1 MKIVIVEDE
10 AAIRNGM
17 GNILKKLNP
26 AYELVGKASNGI
38 EGLEMIRKEKPD
50 LVILDIRM
58 PDMDGLEMLKVLR
71 QENNGCRAVVLTA
84 YSDFDYAKTAIELG
98 IENYLLKPV
107 KLKELEETL
116 KLAEKRINEEK
127 EQKKKYSLES
137 ALTLALAETPETD
150 TYMKE
155 QLMEKYGFD
164 ADGNLGIFF
173 VWLGER
179 FQDYAEEIYS
189 SLKEAGRNSGIFSSC
204 ALKREKR
211 DLVMAV
217 LYRMPGQEEAAAYIE
232 TKLASVI
239 SGQTGGR
246 AVMGL
251 HFCHGLKGLSE
262 AAAGLFGVLDYSLTG
277 GGRELIYYDK
287 ILEMGKEPFKY
298 PLELETRVKQ
308 AVAGKNSTEISRC
321 VDKFIAYCKA
331 GDFHPAAVK
340 EACFRYFSVVF
351 HAAREYGRIYQTDLP
366 VARRMQEMMEAVT
379 WQQIKDVFS
388 DCMSQIEGENEEQ
401 DESLLV
407 RKARIL
413 IGDYY
418 NQGITLEEIADKLGV
433 SGEYLSTRLKKE
445 TGMTFTETMKKVRI
459 ERIKELLVSTS
470 LKLNQIADQA
480 GYSDPKYMSRIF
492 REETGMLPSEYR
504 KTHL

>member
-137 ALTLALAETPETD
+137 ALTLALVETPETD

-179 FQDYAEEIYS
+179 FQDYAEEIYI
-189 SLKEAGRNSGIFSSC
+189 SLKGRQEQWDFFFLCSQKRKERPCDGSTVSDAGSGRSSGIHRN
-204 ALKREKR
+204 K
-211 DLVMAV
+211 
-217 LYRMPGQEEAAAYIE
+217 
-232 TKLASVI
+232 
-239 SGQTGGR
+239 
-246 AVMGL
+246 
-251 HFCHGLKGLSE
+251 
-262 AAAGLFGVLDYSLTG
+262 
-277 GGRELIYYDK
+277 
-287 ILEMGKEPFKY
+287 
-298 PLELETRVKQ
+298 
-308 AVAGKNSTEISRC
+308 
-321 VDKFIAYCKA
+321 
-331 GDFHPAAVK
+331 
-340 EACFRYFSVVF
+340 ACFCDFGADRRPGGHGASF
-351 HAAREYGRIYQTDLP
+351 LP
-366 VARRMQEMMEAVT
+366 WA
-379 WQQIKDVFS
+379 
-388 DCMSQIEGENEEQ
+388 
-401 DESLLV
+401 
-407 RKARIL
+407 
-413 IGDYY
+413 
-418 NQGITLEEIADKLGV
+418 
-433 SGEYLSTRLKKE
+433 
-445 TGMTFTETMKKVRI
+445 
-459 ERIKELLVSTS
+459 
-470 LKLNQIADQA
+470 
-480 GYSDPKYMSRIF
+480 
-492 REETGMLPSEYR
+492 
-504 KTHL
+504 